1 MNNLKELFAKI
12 LDVEADAAIDP
23 TACDPRVR
31 AGVEAK
37 VRNAKSDLDKVNR
50 QYQDAVI
57 GSVVL
62 IAVNGST
69 AKEFAETAEKLGALA
84 VDFDL
89 IVERLADNLSKRA
102 IGEEYTTDAHFKLID
117 ELSKVRLEY
126 NIVQLPNP
134 LVNAYSDGIYGS
146 PVKEALR
153 KLFAKNY
160 GSSLQ
165 SGVTRREI
173 GKKALAAKFTGKKLP
188 VIVYNL
194 NEDVDVRFI
203 PTPITTITSNGKVT
217 DNNVKKKL
225 SEVKAMLSSK
235 VEEENDDAPQT
246 NGQSA
251 QTQEEV

>member
-1 MNNLKELFAKI
+1 MNNLKELFNKI

-37 VRNAKSDLDKVNR
+37 VRNAKADLTKV
-50 QYQDAVI
+50 QDEYKDAII

-62 IAVNGST
+62 IAVTGST
-69 AKEFAETAEKLGALA
+69 AKEFADTAEKLGAIS

-89 IVERLADNLSKRA
+89 IVNKLADNLSKRA
-102 IGEEYTTDAHFKLID
+102 VGNEFTSDGLFKLVD
-117 ELSKVRLEY
+117 ELSKVRIEY
-126 NIVQLPNP
+126 NIVRLPNP
-134 LVNAYSDGIYGS
+134 VVNAYSDGIFNT
-146 PVKEALR
+146 PIVEAIR
-153 KLFAKNY
+153 KLLAKNY

-173 GKKALAAKFTGKKLP
+173 GKRALDAKFTGKKLP

-203 PTPITTITSNGKVT
+203 PAPITTITSNGKVT
-217 DNNVKKKL
+217 DNGVKKKL
-225 SEVKAMLSSK
+225 SEVKGMLSSK
-235 VEEENDDAPQT
+235 LENDDVPQT